1 MRGFDVSI
9 TGAGAVV
16 EVHVGISELRRKVL
30 LRNRM
35 VPPSPIPLTF
45 LIDTGA
51 SCSWIDEMH
60 MRSLELEPRSWEEVH
75 TVQSKGV
82 PVEFPAYEVSLVLGG
97 LSTANTRRFELLIG
111 GQSFINQPFDGL
123 LGRDVLN
130 QCRLG
135 WHGPARKLRFE
146 YD

>member
-1 MRGFDVSI
+1 VRGFDVPISA
-9 TGAGAVV
+9 AGAVV
-16 EVHVGISELRRKVL
+16 EIHLGISEPRRRALKRHQL
-30 LRNRM
+30 
-35 VPPSPIPLTF
+35 VPPPPIPVTF

-60 MRSLELEPRSWEEVH
+60 MRSLGLEPRSWEEVH
-75 TVQSKGV
+75 TVQSQGV
-82 PVEFPAYEVSLVLGG
+82 PTDFAAYEVSLVLGG
-97 LSTANTRRFELLIG
+97 LATVNSRRFELLIG
-111 GQSFINQPFDGL
+111 GQPFINQPFDGL

-135 WHGPARKLRFE
+135 WHGPARNLRFE

>member
-1 MRGFDVSI
+1 VRGFDVPI
-9 TGAGAVV
+9 GGAGAVV
-16 EVHVGISELRRKVL
+16 QLHVGISELRRKVL
-30 LRNRM
+30 QRM
-35 VPPSPIPLTF
+35 GLVPPSPIPLAF
-45 LIDTGA
+45 LVDTGA

-60 MRSLELEPRSWEEVH
+60 MRSLGLDPRSWEEVH

-82 PVEFPAYEVSLVLGG
+82 PQEFPAYEVSLVLGG
-97 LSTANTRRFELLIG
+97 FSTPNTRRFELLIG
-111 GQSFINQPFDGL
+111 GQPFINQPFDGL

-135 WHGPARKLRFE
+135 WRGPARNLRFE